1 MTTALCRIL
10 KKAKKILQT
19 AQKNTIFSTMKEE
32 KDKREKR
39 KLIEKLHR
47 QKLEKQETSQTIEK

>member
-10 KKAKKILQT
+10 KKILQT
-19 AQKNTIFSTMKEE
+19 VKKNTIFNAMKDE